1 MSDHNNQPLGFYADN
16 PDWTSPA
23 AINDDLVARH
33 ESKSKYFKPIILA
46 LGVGVI
52 LGVIGLILRLVDG
65 VSDTSKWGYTAAV
78 LAFLLTTASAA
89 PMVAIAPRI
98 AKGHWRRIISRPA
111 EMWSAAGLISLLLF
125 IPCLLYTSPSP
136 RD

>member
-33 ESKSKYFKPIILA
+33 ESKSKYFKPIVLA

-52 LGVIGLILRLVDG
+52 LGVIGLIE
-65 VSDTSKWGYTAAV
+65 
-78 LAFLLTTASAA
+78 
-89 PMVAIAPRI
+89 PRI
-98 AKGHWRRIISRPA
+98 IC
-111 EMWSAAGLISLLLF
+111 EWSYCNKYCS
-125 IPCLLYTSPSP
+125 
-136 RD
+136 